1 MIALFSGTS
10 EGKKIIKEL
19 DKINLSTLVF
29 TATGYGSSL
38 IFKSKNISINSGPLS
53 KDQIKKVFQERQ
65 IKKILDATHP
75 YAENI
80 SKNLIEVSE
89 EMNLPYYRYE
99 RKEYSVDKSKN
110 VEIFSNYDEIIKYL
124 NKKRGNI
131 MLTIGSKNLRKFV
144 LGIQVNRLYIR
155 ILPLPELIQD
165 ALDYGINLK
174 NIVGMQGPF
183 SKDVNKALIKDFKI
197 KYMVTKNSGKEGGL
211 GEKINAAEE
220 TGVKII
226 ILDKPKVDY
235 PNKYENIEKI
245 IEKVK

>member
-183 SKDVNKALIKDFKI
+183 SKDVNKALIKDYNI
-197 KYMVTKNSGKEGGL
+197 KYKVTKNSGKEGGL